1 MRVTGIH
8 SEKSHLF
15 ENILSENGSFGK
27 LVVGLHCQGLGSL
40 GGAHHSEV
48 RLSEQ
53 RGRFLCVGPP
63 QLAGSGGAFVC
74 SPSGRSPGSPA
85 AIPSLHLL
93 PHPNLKCTPF
103 PSTQR
108 KDGQFSLARGY

>member
-1 MRVTGIH
+1 METFA
-8 SEKSHLF
+8 SWWWE
-15 ENILSENGSFGK
+15 
-27 LVVGLHCQGLGSL
+27 LHCQGLGSL